1 VNRYYNILL
10 TINKTII
17 INKKMSKPWDAKLAY
32 YLILPLKN
40 TPITPNHLTTI
51 RLITG
56 VFATVLIAYSAYS
69 QNSFFLSNLGAF
81 FFVFSAFFDHTD
93 GELARLTGKF
103 SKFGHN
109 YDLISDAIV
118 LIFLFLSIGIATLKT
133 NLGMWALPLSLIAS
147 IAVSGI
153 FYLMNDLE
161 LKLGKEAARQP
172 NFAGLEAED
181 ILYLFPLVTI
191 FNSLETF
198 LIASAIGSP
207 IFAIY
212 VIVDYQQTL
221 KKYQ

>member
-1 VNRYYNILL
+1 
-10 TINKTII
+10 
-17 INKKMSKPWDAKLAY
+17 MSKPWDAKLAY

-56 VFATVLIAYSAYS
+56 VLGSGFIAYSAFT
-69 QNSFFLSNLGAF
+69 QNSFLLANIGAF
-81 FFVFSAFFDHTD
+81 LFIFSAFFDHTD

-103 SKFGHN
+103 SKWGHN

-118 LIFLFLSIGIATLKT
+118 LISLFLSTGIATIKS
-133 NLGMWALPLSLIAS
+133 NLGMGALPMSFIAS
-147 IAVSGI
+147 ISVSGI

-181 ILYLFPLVTI
+181 ILYLFPLVTL
-191 FNSLETF
+191 FNSLESF
-198 LIASAIGSP
+198 LIAAAIGSP

-212 VIVDYQQTL
+212 VIWDYQKTL
-221 KKYQ
+221 KKQEKK